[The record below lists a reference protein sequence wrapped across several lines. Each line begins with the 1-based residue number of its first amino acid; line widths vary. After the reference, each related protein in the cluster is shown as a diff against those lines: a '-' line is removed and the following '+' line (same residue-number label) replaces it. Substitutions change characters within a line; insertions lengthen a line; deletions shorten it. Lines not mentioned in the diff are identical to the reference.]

1 MTYSELAVVGVLVVI
16 ALDLFVFRT
25 RLLRRRV
32 FWVSYSIVVF
42 FQLVTN
48 GILTGFG
55 IVEYD
60 GAAIIGSSTPEDV
73 PPTFIGDGRLIFAP
87 IEDLLFGFSLVVLT
101 LIIWIWLGKKGIQ
114 REPMAGPPRKSG
126 HRLLGIK

>member
-1 MTYSELAVVGVLVVI
+1 MTYTQLAVLGVLI
-16 ALDLFVFRT
+16 AIVLDLYVFKT
-25 RLLRRRV
+25 KLLRRRV

-60 GAAIIGSSTPEDV
+60 GAAIIGSTTPLDE
-73 PPTFIGDGRLIFAP
+73 PPTFIGDGRLIYAP
-87 IEDLLFGFSLVVLT
+87 IEDLLFGFSLVVLS

-114 REPMAGPPRKSG
+114 REPMAGPPRKSV

>member
-1 MTYSELAVVGVLVVI
+1 MTYTQLAVLGVLI
-16 ALDLFVFRT
+16 AIVLDLYVFKT
-25 RLLRRRV
+25 KLLRRRV

-60 GAAIIGSSTPEDV
+60 GAAIIGSTTPQDEA
-73 PPTFIGDGRLIFAP
+73 PTFIGDGRLVYAP
-87 IEDLLFGFSLVVLT
+87 IEDLLFGFSLVVLS

-114 REPMAGPPRKSG
+114 REPMAGPPRKSV